1 VTYSIV
7 ARDEKTGQMG
17 IAVQSHHLAAGAH
30 VIAAEEGTGVLAV
43 QSYAHRGYA
52 GLGLQLLREGISSET
67 ALAAVLDA
75 DPRGSRRAQVAI
87 LDKNGGLA
95 AHTGSAC
102 IDAAGHEIGAGFS
115 VQANMVLSDAVWKSM
130 GDVYHESVGDLPL
143 TLMDALDAAEA
154 AGGDLRGRQSAAIHV
169 VSIDGSSGAGVID
182 LRVDDHPDPLTEL
195 RRLDTL
201 RRAAEEM
208 TGAFDVAKAGDVAGA
223 LAILDRVQS
232 VFGEDNQEPTAWA
245 AVLALRERDIAE
257 ATRRLARVAK
267 SKPDWLELIA
277 RLPAADML
285 DMDIQELQGLLRSL
299 LDVFG
304 RSQDS

>member
-1 VTYSIV
+1 MTYSIV
-7 ARDEKTGQMG
+7 ARDSKTGQMG

-52 GLGLQLLREGISSET
+52 GLGLQLLRKGDSSET
-67 ALAAVLDA
+67 ALATVLDA

-87 LDKNGGLA
+87 LDKSGSLA

-102 IDAAGHEIGAGFS
+102 IDAAGHEIGVGFS

-130 GDVYHESVGDLPL
+130 SEAYQESLGDLPL
-143 TLMDALDAAEA
+143 RLMDALEAAEA

-169 VSIDGSSGAGVID
+169 VSTDGSSGAGVID
-182 LRVDDHPDPLTEL
+182 LRVDDHPHPLTEL

-201 RRAAEEM
+201 RRSAEEM
-208 TGAFDVAKAGDVAGA
+208 TGAFDVAKAGDLAGS
-223 LAILDRVQS
+223 LATLDRVQQ

-267 SKPDWLELIA
+267 SEPGWLELIA

-285 DMDIQELQGLLRSL
+285 DMDSRELDNLLHSL
-299 LDVFG
+299 LEVFR
-304 RSQDS
+304 RSRSS